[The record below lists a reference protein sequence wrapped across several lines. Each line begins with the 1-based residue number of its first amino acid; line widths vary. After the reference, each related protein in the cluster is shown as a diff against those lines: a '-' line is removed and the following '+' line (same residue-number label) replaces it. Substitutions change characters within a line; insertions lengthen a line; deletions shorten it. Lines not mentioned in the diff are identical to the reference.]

1 MRTKEQR
8 RRSHLERNRST
19 WSKCEH
25 GEDRGGVGGKGG
37 KEGQGEGYRDGGGEV
52 VEGTKE

>member
-1 MRTKEQR
+1 MRRKEQR